1 MQDSRPLPVDV
12 PVDVPVDA
20 PAMDG
25 RMAGATDAVDDV
37 AEDLRFSF
45 AGERVDGE
53 AGAAFLEQLEQAK
66 AREQADEDAQEIRRS
81 TGWERGLDG
90 MWRLEVSDERAHLKE
105 SRFVNAWL
113 EGRAVPRGMLSRKDQ
128 SRLRDL
134 QERLEDLEGR
144 VFAAPAAERQTAQ
157 WDALFDEYRAVN
169 DEVENLLRL
178 QRGELRYLE
187 DVLEHPELFAL
198 YPQARRIW
206 VSLLL
211 DKTPS
216 EEWSPRMEGS
226 LTMGLGVDGPDF
238 SLAKIRLVAGNREQM
253 LSGLLHEVQHAIQ
266 LYEGFAEGDSTANYL
281 PPSPESGERMRRL
294 VALDDAARERQVAP
308 EQFAALAGYEPE
320 VVQRVQE
327 LVSRSLW
334 EQNVQDWRT
343 SLLTPFQRY
352 RRAAGEVE
360 ARNVQ
365 TRMGMTQEQ
374 RRDTPPQQTED
385 VAREDQFVLYR
396 RSRMAGGA
404 ALEAAG
410 EVRNEMRNEA
420 PDDGV
425 RDGAAPSVMEELLE
439 QARQMREQREALVQ
453 DLQQQLEAGQMQ
465 VFHDP
470 EGLNSGGLVLTLSP
484 SAQRE
489 GWVQVTRYNDSGML
503 GDGQY
508 KSVDEAVRGDMLHRM
523 RKMRPQQA
531 QEVMQRL
538 LEAEMRYQGMREQA
552 SGEQAEAVAP
562 SMVAGMTT
570 GAGMAVA
577 ARPRRQPRPSAQV
590 DQIREALR
598 SQHGD
603 LVDALESRGHLVLA
617 GSARETLELL
627 ARRHAQLHD
636 KPVEWAR
643 ARLRGLN
650 VDTTALQ
657 GFFDRET
664 GAVFMV
670 ADHLTER
677 TAAPVL
683 LHEMG
688 MHMRYALKQKDARLG
703 PLFRGMF
710 IRARRMVMEPGGDP
724 LLRQVQERMLAVGVM
739 TRAQL
744 ARGEFSG
751 EEAAAYI
758 AELHV
763 QQPGVGGRGVR
774 AWMGRLVAGVRA
786 WLYERTG
793 LLRTSSMRP
802 ADIAAIARSG
812 LGDVAGRERAR
823 DDSGQPPGVL
833 PSMAAGQVEDDPPQP
848 VASPVASPV
857 SEGAASDQDDQD
869 QGGNQKGGAKE
880 GDKPAPRPGSVG
892 MLAQSGEVFLTTSGR
907 PTTAFPR
914 FDEASLSTSRK
925 ATNVLYKSHV
935 WLVEN
940 ALQEALARGD
950 RHMESAFRH
959 LLRDRTKG
967 GKGARSARELMFSPT
982 DLDAAELYLF
992 DPDFLLPVPRPLLKP
1007 LVTQEQE
1014 QEQEQ
1019 RSGDMGTARALFA
1032 RRFGRPPQPGAEA
1045 FVAEAFVAEA
1055 SPAADPAVDSVSNPD
1070 LRLSLAATGGEEVAE
1085 GVQAAQ
1091 TALAP
1096 APAPGR
1102 EQLPDQSPDLGG
1114 PRTNPLVV
1122 LHNLSEDN
1130 LRHAHQLGG
1139 LPAPSLGITRLHDPF
1154 LSFGTI
1160 TLMGDSSMVDPRRG
1174 VPVFDRDVWTA
1185 RYPEL
1190 LYTRPRR
1197 GSAQAL
1203 YDQATG
1209 LLERAQIQGLDES
1222 RFRVM
1227 LWSSLMQSSYP
1238 SPDNVREVFQ
1248 RYQAPR
1254 LAYAREVLGLDLRI
1268 PMQPVRSEEPFGHDR
1283 TWRSFVRKT
1292 DWSVLD
1298 NAPDSDQAQQLL
1310 AQATRVVLHAM
1321 ENVIDR
1327 AWKEGA
1333 SSAEYV
1339 RLLQDMRAHMLDER
1353 GLLKLSVLHS
1363 GRRDA
1368 HGYGTQRVDEGRL
1381 RERLDRAVSAQDRGY
1396 LDWVDAQVQP
1406 LFDAPRIRLGG
1417 RKVPA
1422 TLENITRWMITG
1434 SVVGAENAE
1443 NGSTIMSNM
1452 RVAAHLGRRFFSL
1465 GQIQGARA
1473 ALAPDDQ
1480 ADRQLDALNRQA
1492 TLLQEHAL
1500 QFYTGRTWRGTV
1512 DVFDANA
1519 AINEVVARQGE
1530 KAVSDEGIR
1539 RRLEQQGFGEMPDGD
1554 PIFEMVRE
1562 VAQGY
1567 RALATSLFEAK
1578 PRRAVTL
1585 DEFRGAVVP
1594 RGTAPDVLEM
1604 LRGHGLEVVFH
1615 GKGQE
1620 ARRQAIR
1627 RLGEKLQKE
1636 VRREERRT
1644 RRAGKR
1650 SNLAG
1655 QVLFSLDDTVSQA
1668 ASHEDESFA
1677 PAASVAP
1684 APAPAPVTSAPGLRL
1699 APNGKPSNL
1708 APHLYAM
1715 VRTREFKEWFG
1726 DWEHDPQNASRALD
1740 RNGEPAVLYHG
1751 SRKSGFTEFDA
1762 DMIKHG
1768 GGFFLTDSFSLAGS
1782 YSGTLDSAPLFTPAQ
1797 LLENPG
1803 LLAWLTIDEGILVQV
1818 EYEDHYGYTELR
1830 WEWYEDKESALEA
1843 LELAEGEEL
1852 VIRSPGY
1859 LMETPE
1865 GDVFKGDRQ
1874 ELLQELSALRAEP
1887 QPGLYEVF
1895 VNLRDVLDVDWM
1907 GNSWMDGSQG
1917 PAEQVWNVVG
1927 ADGIVLA
1934 TYRDEDSAQEAL
1946 DEEAGER
1953 IEMENQPLYEHSHDV
1968 SWAAQSMGC
1977 DGAILRNVVDPGSY
1991 SHGGE
1996 DGDVYIAFHPGAIKW
2011 IDNEGSFD
2019 RRNDDIRFSLRP
2031 LSGASASDEDV
2042 VDGRETAAMMDAME
2056 GVMSEN
2062 QQVQEQDRVLEQNAL
2077 EQDAGIQDFGEKLGG
2092 ARKDVWQERTQ
2103 QMMLRISDYEV
2114 ANHNLSEAWPR
2125 PDYDRLIE
2133 SGMSSLDVAHVRA
2146 LRDILEARPRS
2157 SSGWRSTYKLG
2168 VWAQDVILLRGMAAD
2183 LLSGRLGWQDV
2194 ASQLRMRTGDDMPEH
2209 RIDRIGYLAG
2219 LYNLAGHEADL
2230 SDIVRYRVR
2239 QGVGDDPA
2247 LQEYRYYSSK
2257 KIKSGPLQGES
2268 VDVRGVGAEG
2278 ALAAFDQMLQKQ
2290 RALLEQQQARAAA
2303 DAATEAAE
2311 GGVGAQGEQADGK
2324 PTRGRGK
2331 EYEAKDFP
2339 CYREAGPKAREGI
2352 FIGRYIGKSMACL
2365 AGPFDKLIPALEWR
2379 LDNVAELNERLRK
2392 YRDIPSERG
2401 EKNEPR
2407 SGLAYRDA
2415 GQGVEPQEFL
2425 DAFGFRGVE
2434 FGNWVSQSRRQ
2445 KDLDQAH
2452 DALQD
2457 MCRVLGLDSTSVGLG
2472 NRLGLAFG
2480 ARGLGGRNGVA
2491 AHYESDHT
2499 AINLT
2504 KTSGA
2509 GSLAH
2514 EWWHALDQHMVRVA
2528 TRDASK
2534 YAFGTQTGV
2543 PCHQYE
2549 EYSDLH
2555 RFVERLRH
2563 QLSGALRTRSLEL
2576 DSRRTNRY
2584 FSLPEELSARA
2595 FEGWIKWELEQLGE
2609 RNDYLVNIRDE
2620 PDWEKRAEMGMNLDN
2635 SYPYPTRQE
2644 MPALAETFREIVRAA
2659 CEAGILKPAEA
2670 AQEQQPEA
2678 VRQRQAD

>member
-1 MQDSRPLPVDV
+1 MQDSRPL

-385 VAREDQFVLYR
+385 VAREDQFVLHR
-396 RSRMAGGA
+396 RSRMEAGA
-404 ALEAAG
+404 ALGVAG

-425 RDGAAPSVMEELLE
+425 RDGSAPSVMEELLE

-453 DLQQQLEAGQMQ
+453 DLQQQLEAGQMP

-538 LEAEMRYQGMREQA
+538 VEAEMRYQGVREQA

-562 SMVAGMTT
+562 SMAAGMTT

-598 SQHGD
+598 SQYGD

-664 GAVFMV
+664 GVVFMV
-670 ADHLTER
+670 ADHLTR
-677 TAAPVL
+677 QTAAPVL

-688 MHMRYALKQKDARLG
+688 VHMRYALKQKDARLG

-724 LLRQVQERMLAVGVM
+724 LLQQVQQRMLAVGVM

-758 AELHV
+758 AELHA

-802 ADIAAIARSG
+802 ADIAAIARAG
-812 LGDVAGRERAR
+812 LGDVAGRGRAR

-880 GDKPAPRPGSVG
+880 G
-892 MLAQSGEVFLTTSGR
+892 
-907 PTTAFPR
+907 
-914 FDEASLSTSRK
+914 
-925 ATNVLYKSHV
+925 
-935 WLVEN
+935 
-940 ALQEALARGD
+940 
-950 RHMESAFRH
+950 
-959 LLRDRTKG
+959 
-967 GKGARSARELMFSPT
+967 
-982 DLDAAELYLF
+982 
-992 DPDFLLPVPRPLLKP
+992 
-1007 LVTQEQE
+1007 
-1014 QEQEQ
+1014 
-1019 RSGDMGTARALFA
+1019 
-1032 RRFGRPPQPGAEA
+1032 
-1045 FVAEAFVAEA
+1045 
-1055 SPAADPAVDSVSNPD
+1055 
-1070 LRLSLAATGGEEVAE
+1070 
-1085 GVQAAQ
+1085 
-1091 TALAP
+1091 
-1096 APAPGR
+1096 
-1102 EQLPDQSPDLGG
+1102 
-1114 PRTNPLVV
+1114 
-1122 LHNLSEDN
+1122 
-1130 LRHAHQLGG
+1130 
-1139 LPAPSLGITRLHDPF
+1139 
-1154 LSFGTI
+1154 
-1160 TLMGDSSMVDPRRG
+1160 
-1174 VPVFDRDVWTA
+1174 
-1185 RYPEL
+1185 
-1190 LYTRPRR
+1190 
-1197 GSAQAL
+1197 
-1203 YDQATG
+1203 
-1209 LLERAQIQGLDES
+1209 
-1222 RFRVM
+1222 
-1227 LWSSLMQSSYP
+1227 
-1238 SPDNVREVFQ
+1238 
-1248 RYQAPR
+1248 
-1254 LAYAREVLGLDLRI
+1254 
-1268 PMQPVRSEEPFGHDR
+1268 
-1283 TWRSFVRKT
+1283 
-1292 DWSVLD
+1292 
-1298 NAPDSDQAQQLL
+1298 
-1310 AQATRVVLHAM
+1310 
-1321 ENVIDR
+1321 
-1327 AWKEGA
+1327 
-1333 SSAEYV
+1333 
-1339 RLLQDMRAHMLDER
+1339 
-1353 GLLKLSVLHS
+1353 
-1363 GRRDA
+1363 
-1368 HGYGTQRVDEGRL
+1368 
-1381 RERLDRAVSAQDRGY
+1381 
-1396 LDWVDAQVQP
+1396 
-1406 LFDAPRIRLGG
+1406 
-1417 RKVPA
+1417 
-1422 TLENITRWMITG
+1422 
-1434 SVVGAENAE
+1434 
-1443 NGSTIMSNM
+1443 
-1452 RVAAHLGRRFFSL
+1452 
-1465 GQIQGARA
+1465 
-1473 ALAPDDQ
+1473 
-1480 ADRQLDALNRQA
+1480 
-1492 TLLQEHAL
+1492 
-1500 QFYTGRTWRGTV
+1500 
-1512 DVFDANA
+1512 
-1519 AINEVVARQGE
+1519 E
-1530 KAVSDEGIR
+1530 KAVSD
-1539 RRLEQQGFGEMPDGD
+1539 
-1554 PIFEMVRE
+1554 
-1562 VAQGY
+1562 
-1567 RALATSLFEAK
+1567 
-1578 PRRAVTL
+1578 
-1585 DEFRGAVVP
+1585 
-1594 RGTAPDVLEM
+1594 
-1604 LRGHGLEVVFH
+1604 
-1615 GKGQE
+1615 
-1620 ARRQAIR
+1620 
-1627 RLGEKLQKE
+1627 
-1636 VRREERRT
+1636 
-1644 RRAGKR
+1644 
-1650 SNLAG
+1650 
-1655 QVLFSLDDTVSQA
+1655 
-1668 ASHEDESFA
+1668 
-1677 PAASVAP
+1677 
-1684 APAPAPVTSAPGLRL
+1684 PAPVISAPGLRL

-1726 DWEHDPQNASRALD
+1726 DWEHDPQNASRVLD

-1751 SRKSGFTEFDA
+1751 SRESGFTEFDA
-1762 DMIKHG
+1762 GMIKNG
-1768 GGFFLTDSFSLAGS
+1768 GGFFLTDSSWLAGS

-1803 LLAWLTIDEGILVQV
+1803 LLAGLTIDEGILVQV

-1907 GNSWMDGSQG
+1907 GNSWLDGSQG

-1991 SHGGE
+1991 GHGGE

-2157 SSGWRSTYKLG
+2157 SSGWHSTYKLG

-2290 RALLEQQQARAAA
+2290 RALLEQQQARAATE
-2303 DAATEAAE
+2303 AATEAAE

-2620 PDWEKRAEMGMNLDN
+2620 PDWEKRAEMGMSLDN

-2678 VRQRQAD
+2678 VRQRQAAG